1 MKENSYR
8 LFKAIAIGVFL
19 VVFACVGF
27 LKAQNDR
34 YYYRSQD
41 DCVQRYDKW
50 TGDYLNGYRGS
61 DATWFWFKG
70 KVQEKGN
77 WVGPIPGTK

>member
-19 VVFACVGF
+19 VIFACVGF

-50 TGDYLNGYRGS
+50 TDDYWTGFMDS
-61 DATWFWFKG
+61 DGTWFKG
-70 KVQEKGN
+70 KIQEKD
-77 WVGPIPGTK
+77 K